1 MILHYRTQYFLL
13 RAVSFLCFLSDPSLL
28 EQTTPDMYFPR
39 ISSGLLFPF
48 FCRIFKLC
56 TFLLNVER
64 VRFDF
69 FLLLRILSLS
79 QVNNVDG
86 PARLLPGEFLRTCPY
101 VNKNRTVVGK
111 DSFWDALSKSFLKYL
126 RFWLLSDE
134 IFNVKVYLG
143 WVTQSCSL
151 HILLQSS
158 MYCKYSLKLKGYTK
172 IGCATPNTKNH

>member
-1 MILHYRTQYFLL
+1 MTLL
-13 RAVSFLCFLSDPSLL
+13 YWSRQLQTCISPEFRQVSSFPSFVVFLSSV
-28 EQTTPDMYFPR
+28 R
-39 ISSGLLFPF
+39 
-48 FCRIFKLC
+48 
-56 TFLLNVER
+56 FLLNVER
-64 VRFDF
+64 VGFVLF

-79 QVNNVDG
+79 QVNSVHG

-172 IGCATPNTKNH
+172 IGCATPDTKNH

>member
-1 MILHYRTQYFLL
+1 MIFHYRRQYFLL

-56 TFLLNVER
+56 TFFIKCG
-64 VRFDF
+64 VRQICFVF
-69 FLLLRILSLS
+69 SSFAS
-79 QVNNVDG
+79 QVNSLHG

-111 DSFWDALSKSFLKYL
+111 DSFWDASSKSFLKYL

-143 WVTQSCSL
+143 RVTQSCSL

-172 IGCATPNTKNH
+172 IGCATPDTKNH

>member
-1 MILHYRTQYFLL
+1 MFSS
-13 RAVSFLCFLSDPSLL
+13 VSSFLCFLSDPSLL

-39 ISSGLLFPF
+39 TSSGLLFPF

-56 TFLLNVER
+56 TFFIKCGAR
-64 VRFDF
+64 RIWFF

-79 QVNNVDG
+79 QVNSVHG

-111 DSFWDALSKSFLKYL
+111 DSFWDASSKSFLKYL
-126 RFWLLSDE
+126 RFWLLSGE